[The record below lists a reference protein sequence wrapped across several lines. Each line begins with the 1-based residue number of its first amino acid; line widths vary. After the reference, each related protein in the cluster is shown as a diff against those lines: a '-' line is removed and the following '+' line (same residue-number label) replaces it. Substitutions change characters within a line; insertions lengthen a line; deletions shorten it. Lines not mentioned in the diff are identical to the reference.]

1 MKRVM
6 QTAIF
11 WALLISFNN
20 VYSQQVNGHWYG
32 IGMVQ
37 NTQQYNSYLSEMILR
52 QKGKQVW
59 GELDYYFKDSLVKVP
74 INGSFDEKTRKLN
87 IKPFAMIYYLSPNAR
102 NSIDVFL
109 SGSFTLLVSKTASV
123 LSGSLQSDADHKYT
137 VPDINYR
144 FTKSDDTT
152 DLVIKNEP
160 DITIQSVVAVATETA
175 PVVDET
181 AKAFNS
187 RAKIFTK
194 ELELVG
200 NSLRLELYDNGEI
213 DGDIVSLYLNGKMIL
228 PKTMLTHKAV
238 RLNIELDPTL
248 EFNELSMFAEN
259 LGTKPPNTAALIV
272 YDGKI
277 RYETLLSSDLS
288 KSASIKLKKKI

>member
-1 MKRVM
+1 M
-6 QTAIF
+6 QTAIL

-160 DITIQSVVAVATETA
+160 DITIQPVVAVATETA

-181 AKAFNS
+181 TNAFNS

-288 KSASIKLKKKI
+288 KSAAIKLKKKI